1 MFGAFSRIKCR
12 LGIHVKMGGLFP
24 REKQAIK
31 GRPIHKLPDLWASNT
46 THALFLKK
54 LMQQVAYKPK
64 YHFLYR

>member
-1 MFGAFSRIKCR
+1 
-12 LGIHVKMGGLFP
+12 LFP